1 MRLFLASLIF
11 LVTVLDLN
19 FGSDVYTLDI
29 AALSAGILLVGS
41 VAVDFVWPDRPKA
54 RPEASDAP
62 PPPG

>member
-29 AALSAGILLVGS
+29 AALSAGILLAGS
-41 VAVDFVWPDRPKA
+41 VAVDFIWLDRPKA
-54 RPEASDAP
+54 NPEASDAP
-62 PPPG
+62 PPHG